1 MNRAEKSCGVDST
14 YGLWTRFLNTI
25 QLFVQK
31 KVPECVSVAGRRN
44 ANTTYISEFY
54 AHMQIRVSALD
65 VTMSGLPSVHTQ
77 NI

>member
-1 MNRAEKSCGVDST
+1 MNRAEKCCGVDST

-31 KVPECVSVAGRRN
+31 KVTECLSVAGRQN
-44 ANTTYISEFY
+44 ANTSYISEFHS
-54 AHMQIRVSALD
+54 HMQIRVSALD
-65 VTMSGLPSVHTQ
+65 VTVSGLPSVHTQ